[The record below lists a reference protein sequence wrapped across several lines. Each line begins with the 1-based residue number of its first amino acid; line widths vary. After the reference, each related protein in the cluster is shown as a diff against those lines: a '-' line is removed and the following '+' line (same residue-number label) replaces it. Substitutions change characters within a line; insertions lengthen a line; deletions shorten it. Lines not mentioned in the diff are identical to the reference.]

1 VNAVFANRFK
11 NEFGVDGEPL
21 AIEVALKALRIL
33 SEGRA
38 EKAWRGCES
47 EHAQRLPC

>member
-21 AIEVALKALRIL
+21 AIEVALEALRIL
-33 SEGRA
+33 SEEEGMA
-38 EKAWRGCES
+38 EYLSRERPIYG
-47 EHAQRLPC
+47 